1 MTRARTKNILRDAG
15 FRVPLFLLA
24 CVAIMASTV
33 LLTAI
38 SCASAAKNEDE
49 RAIFT
54 NDVVEIH
61 GKNAGLPNS
70 AKNIYLIPFSDHL
83 DNPYLMNEF
92 STRFRFTLEG
102 FGLRLTERIKGSDA
116 VIVGSVDTLTIAN
129 AERITNNDALY
140 YKLTI
145 RYSVLDRSK
154 NYLEKDRLILE
165 EVLVMDT
172 NTYDSNKV
180 VLILAQNAARHT
192 AEAVVNGWQS
202 EYSRTA
208 DAKIFTL
215 GVVTNATNNSTNRA
229 Q

>member
-1 MTRARTKNILRDAG
+1 
-15 FRVPLFLLA
+15 
-24 CVAIMASTV
+24 MASTV